1 MLDHYPVTYCGSK
14 VGTLIFSVS
23 GLYYQYNGT
32 FQFDTDSIY
41 RVYAISP
48 HAKLNLGVC
57 IPSEGK
63 WSIRGTIATN
73 KLDID
78 NIRFEIHSPGD
89 DDRFIPFMENKP
101 FADLENLPNYRFCR
115 RGAQVGLTFTEENTV
130 SAG

>member
-1 MLDHYPVTYCGSK
+1 MLDHYPVIYRCCK
-14 VGTLIFSVS
+14 VGLLALKVS

-48 HAKLNLGVC
+48 HAEHNLGVC

-78 NIRFEIHSPGD
+78 NIRFEIHSPRD
-89 DDRFIPFMENKP
+89 DDRFIPLMENES
-101 FADLENLPNYRFCR
+101 FAGLENLPNYRFCR
-115 RGAQVGLTFTEENTV
+115 RGAQVGLTSTEESTV
-130 SAG
+130 SVG